1 MGYGLKLA
9 TETSNNLDINSIR
22 NIIKSSKENEGDFA
36 FLVGVCLGGTCNDD
50 QPCAWPERLMLA
62 IESIKRNKDIK
73 VSKSDKT
80 NQLVIM
86 DIDTYRNKMNDLLLD
101 ETIYDKLTKNPI
113 KSGSAEFNR
122 KLKDILMGISDSESR
137 IAYINS
143 FKTINPDIAYIYGLP
158 KTTKPNVPL
167 RPIISSSTS
176 YTQKLSK
183 FLASFL
189 APIVGKIPI
198 VM

>member
-1 MGYGLKLA
+1 MRNLNQYMSHLKLKLNRLFENSLQVEGSQYDKNVLNFSSFRPSFDQKVALGYGLKFA

-101 ETIYDKLTKNPI
+101 ETIYEKLTKNPI
-113 KSGSAEFNR
+113 KSGSAGFNR
-122 KLKDILMGISDSESR
+122 KLKNILM
-137 IAYINS
+137 
-143 FKTINPDIAYIYGLP
+143 
-158 KTTKPNVPL
+158 
-167 RPIISSSTS
+167 
-176 YTQKLSK
+176 
-183 FLASFL
+183 
-189 APIVGKIPI
+189 
-198 VM
+198 

>member
-1 MGYGLKLA
+1 MGYGLKFA

-50 QPCAWPERLMLA
+50 QPCAWPERLMLV
-62 IESIKRNKDIK
+62 IESIKKNKDIK

-137 IAYINS
+137 SAYINS

-183 FLASFL
+183 F
-189 APIVGKIPI
+189 
-198 VM
+198 